1 MNNVKVLLCLSTPYE
16 NESRGWNNSTRSV
29 LKVEVDGLVLSAHFF
44 LCKPKESF
52 LFYCDFS
59 LAWDTTDFF
68 RKFLLSLLAMPDGMW
83 MLVPLPGMEP
93 APPAVEW

>member
-44 LCKPKESF
+44 LSGIQCRAGFKI
-52 LFYCDFS
+52 
-59 LAWDTTDFF
+59 TDFEVNI
-68 RKFLLSLLAMPDGMW
+68 RVEI
-83 MLVPLPGMEP
+83 LVLQFID
-93 APPAVEW
+93 AIALKKSFSFSVFK